1 MMPSTETTAPG
12 ISIWCFSGSR
22 NPTDVLAQHARL
34 GHPHKDETGVWKTP
48 LRPAVEDR
56 RCPSVQLPPGIPG
69 TLSSLA
75 RNKPDVDL
83 LSTQETLNF
92 WKQLTHVLKYFRAE
106 EDPKSALPKNFIQG
120 FIEVRN
126 FLLSNYMQASCI
138 DAAISRDATREQNN
152 HDAPFDFPQPF
163 RNDTILNRNPI
174 VSICTKRL

>member
-1 MMPSTETTAPG
+1 M
-12 ISIWCFSGSR
+12 
-22 NPTDVLAQHARL
+22 L
-34 GHPHKDETGVWKTP
+34 
-48 LRPAVEDR
+48 
-56 RCPSVQLPPGIPG
+56 
-69 TLSSLA
+69 SLA
-75 RNKPDVDL
+75 TDDELHPDL

-120 FIEVRN
+120 FLEVRN
-126 FLLSNYMQASCI
+126 ALLSNYMQASCI

-174 VSICTKRL
+174 VSICTRTPVTCMLPSISSCLGGIELVP